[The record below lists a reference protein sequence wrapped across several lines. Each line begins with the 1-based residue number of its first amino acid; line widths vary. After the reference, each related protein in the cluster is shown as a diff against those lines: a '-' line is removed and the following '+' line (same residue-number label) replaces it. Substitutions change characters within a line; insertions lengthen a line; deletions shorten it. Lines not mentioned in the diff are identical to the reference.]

1 TENVTEKR
9 KQLIL
14 QLMHKNPNITTTE
27 IASNLSV
34 TRRTIAR
41 DIEQLKVQQKVKRKG
56 TDKSG
61 SWEINN

>member
-1 TENVTEKR
+1 
-9 KQLIL
+9 
-14 QLMHKNPNITTTE
+14 MHKNPNITTTE